1 MKASLIYCIHC
12 TLPTPYCVCQYAPNL
27 AITTPCALL
36 YHPLEYTKHSN
47 TGRLLKI
54 ACDIESQSWH
64 RLKNNELE
72 EQFKDFA
79 LLYPTGD
86 SEQSNGLPSTS
97 TQTDQLKDHHHIKGY
112 LILDATWQQSQ
123 KMMRQSPWLAALPRV
138 SIDAPPSQY
147 RLRRNQSE
155 QGLSTL
161 ESAAYL
167 LIEQNQRNCGLE
179 LLQFLECF
187 QDAFLKARQAGLLK

>member
-1 MKASLIYCIHC
+1 VKASLTYCIYC
-12 TLPTPYCVCQYAPNL
+12 TLPTHYCVCQYAPKVSL
-27 AITTPCALL
+27 TTPCTLL
-36 YHPLEYTKHSN
+36 YHPQEYTKRSN
-47 TGRLLKI
+47 TGRLLKK
-54 ACDIESQSWH
+54 ACHIHSSSWH
-64 RLKNNELE
+64 RLKNPEFE
-72 EQFKDFA
+72 EQFKHFA
-79 LLYPTGD
+79 LLYPANT
-86 SEQSNGLPSTS
+86 EPSTS
-97 TQTDQLKDHHHIKGY
+97 NQPLTDTCTTPDEDHSHIEGY
-112 LILDATWQQSQ
+112 LLLDATWQQSQ

-161 ESAAYL
+161 ESLAYL

-179 LLQFLECF
+179 LLQFLQCF